1 LEGKIMAAQLIDG
14 KKVAADIKEKLKG
27 ELDALKSKGVEP
39 GLAVVLIGE
48 NPASKK
54 YVSNKEK
61 TCESLGIKSLG
72 HKLPESTTQEE
83 LLKLIDNLNVDPK
96 VHGILVQ
103 LPLPKHLNEKE
114 VMHRIAPEKDVD
126 GFGPDALGRLVL
138 DEPGFVA
145 CTPHGAMKM
154 LDAYGIDPKGK
165 KAVIVGRSI
174 IVGKPL
180 ALLLLKRHATVTI
193 CHSRTAN
200 LKEECLNADI
210 LCAAVGKAKMI
221 TGDMVKKGAAVI
233 DIGINVTPEGK
244 LVGDVDF
251 DAAKEKAAY
260 ITPVPGGAGPMT
272 IAMLMYN
279 TVLAAKMS
287 AGLGTEI

>member
-1 LEGKIMAAQLIDG
+1 MAAQLIDG
-14 KKVAADIKEKLKG
+14 KKVAEDIKSKLTG
-27 ELDALKSKGVEP
+27 EIAMLKSRGVEP
-39 GLAVVLIGE
+39 CLAVVLVGE

-61 TCESLGIKSLG
+61 TCEALGIKSLG
-72 HKLPESTTQEE
+72 HKLPESTSQDE
-83 LLKLIDNLNVDPK
+83 LMKLIDELNADPK

-103 LPLPKHLNEKE
+103 LPLPKQLNEKG
-114 VMHRIAPEKDVD
+114 VMHHIAPQKDVD
-126 GFGPDALGRLVL
+126 GFGPDALGRLIL

-165 KAVIVGRSI
+165 KAVVVGRSI

-180 ALLLLKRHATVTI
+180 ALLLLRRHATVTI

-200 LKEECLNADI
+200 LKEECLQADI
-210 LCAAVGKAKMI
+210 LCAAIGKAKMI
-221 TGDMVKKGAAVI
+221 TGDMVKPGAVVI

-244 LVGDVDF
+244 LTGDVDF
-251 DAAKEKAAY
+251 EAAKEKASY

-279 TVLAAKMS
+279 TVLAAKMA

>member
-1 LEGKIMAAQLIDG
+1 MAAQLIDG
-14 KKVAADIKEKLKG
+14 KKVSADIKEKLKG
-27 ELDALKSKGVEP
+27 EIDALKSKGVEP

-54 YVSNKEK
+54 YVSSKEK
-61 TCESLGIKSLG
+61 TCEALGIKSLG

-165 KAVIVGRSI
+165 RAVIVGRSI

-180 ALLLLKRHATVTI
+180 ALLLLRRHATVTI

-221 TGDMVKKGAAVI
+221 TGDMVKNGAAVI
-233 DIGINVTPEGK
+233 DVGINVTDEGK

-260 ITPVPGGAGPMT
+260 ITPVPGGVGPMT

-279 TVLAAKMS
+279 TALAAKMS

>member
-1 LEGKIMAAQLIDG
+1 MAAQIIDG

-27 ELDALKSKGVEP
+27 EIDTLQSKGVKP
-39 GLAVVLIGE
+39 CLAVVLIGE

-61 TCESLGIKSLG
+61 TCEALGIKSLG
-72 HKLPESTTQEE
+72 HKLDESVSQDE
-83 LLKLIDNLNVDPK
+83 LLKLIDELNNDPK

-103 LPLPKHLNEKE
+103 LPLPKHLDEKE

-126 GFGPDALGRLVL
+126 GFGPDALGRLML

-145 CTPHGAMKM
+145 CTPHGVMKM
-154 LDAYGIDPKGK
+154 LDAYGIELKGK
-165 KAVIVGRSI
+165 RAVIVGRSI

-180 ALLLLKRHATVTI
+180 ALLLLRRHVTVTL
-193 CHSRTAN
+193 CHSRTAD
-200 LKEECLNADI
+200 LKAECLNADI

-221 TGDMVKKGAAVI
+221 TGDMVKEGAAVI

-251 DAAKEKAAY
+251 DAAKEKASY

-287 AGLGTEI
+287 AGLGTEIQI

>member
-1 LEGKIMAAQLIDG
+1 MAAELIDG
-14 KKVAADIKEKLKG
+14 KKVAADIKEQLKKDI
-27 ELDALKSKGVEP
+27 EALNAKGVTP
-39 GLAVVLIGE
+39 GLSVVLVGE
-48 NPASKK
+48 DPASKK
-54 YVSNKEK
+54 YVSSKEK
-61 TCESLGIKSLG
+61 TCEALGIKSIG
-72 HKLPESTTQEE
+72 HKLKESATQEA
-83 LLKLIDNLNVDPK
+83 LLKLIDDLNIDPN

-114 VMHRIAPEKDVD
+114 VMNRINPDKDVD
-126 GFGPDALGRLVL
+126 GFGPESLGRLLL

-165 KAVIVGRSI
+165 NVVVVGRSV

-180 ALLLLKRHATVTI
+180 ALLLLRRHATVTI
-193 CHSRTAN
+193 CHSRTEN
-200 LKEECLNADI
+200 IKEVCKSADI
-210 LCAAVGKAKMI
+210 LCVAVGKAKMI
-221 TGDMVKKGAAVI
+221 TGDMIKEGAVVI
-233 DIGINVTPEGK
+233 DVGINVTPEGK

-251 DAAKEKAAY
+251 EAAKEKASY

-279 TVLAAKMS
+279 TVQAAKTA
-287 AGLGTEI
+287 AGM

>member
-1 LEGKIMAAQLIDG
+1 MAAQIIDG

-27 ELDALKSKGVEP
+27 EIEALKSKGVEP

-61 TCESLGIKSLG
+61 TCEALGINSLG
-72 HKLPESTTQEE
+72 HKLSESVTQEE
-83 LLKLIDNLNVDPK
+83 LLRLIDELNKDPK

-126 GFGPDALGRLVL
+126 GFGPDALGRLLL

-165 KAVIVGRSI
+165 RAVIVGRSI

-180 ALLLLKRHATVTI
+180 ALLLLRRHATVTL
-193 CHSRTAN
+193 CHTRTAD
-200 LKEECLNADI
+200 LKAECLNADI

-221 TGDMVKKGAAVI
+221 TGDMVKEGAVVL

-251 DAAKEKAAY
+251 DAAKEKASY

-279 TVLAAKMS
+279 TVLAAKISVGM
-287 AGLGTEI
+287 GTEI